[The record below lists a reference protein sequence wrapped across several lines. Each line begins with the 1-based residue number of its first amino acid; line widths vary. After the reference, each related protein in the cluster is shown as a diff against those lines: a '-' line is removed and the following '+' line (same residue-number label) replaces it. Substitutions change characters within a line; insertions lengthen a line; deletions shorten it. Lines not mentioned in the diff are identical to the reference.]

1 MGAGNLEHK
10 NNNRIASAVCLI
22 ALKTDSFST
31 AKRTTKNKD
40 HFLPP

>member
-1 MGAGNLEHK
+1 MGAGNLERK
-10 NNNRIASAVCLI
+10 NNRIASTVCPI